1 MVGLGS
7 LGDCSWSC
15 GRLDKGAWM
24 IVVESEKLDR
34 FKIS

>member
-7 LGDCSWSC
+7 LGGSSWSC

-24 IVVESEKLDR
+24 IVFESEKLD
-34 FKIS
+34 I